1 MIQGLVKSIEE
12 GMRASVK
19 TKGKDGIFILG
30 NTGSGKSTMIH
41 YLDGVQIQVIHPNHT
56 ERGQIHT
63 PKIYFNR
70 SIEGSKVGD
79 DGNSLT
85 KLINII

>member
-1 MIQGLVKSIEE
+1 MKSKKIMIQGLVKSIEE

-30 NTGSGKSTMIH
+30 KTGSGKSTMIH

-56 ERGQIHT
+56 ERGRIHT
-63 PKIYFNR
+63 PKI
-70 SIEGSKVGD
+70 
-79 DGNSLT
+79 
-85 KLINII
+85 